1 MVLEKTFERF
11 NSYSLIGFIF
21 TFFCFNFWCCFIL
34 YTLVCEYLCIN
45 CYSIKENYLLLIF
58 LQIKMMNN
66 DGITGGNYGQIDDQ
80 QMITPVDR
88 ENYIARL

>member
-1 MVLEKTFERF
+1 
-11 NSYSLIGFIF
+11 
-21 TFFCFNFWCCFIL
+21 
-34 YTLVCEYLCIN
+34 
-45 CYSIKENYLLLIF
+45 
-58 LQIKMMNN
+58 MMNN